1 MHPGVRSKVPRSRN
15 SYEYILK
22 NGYAAKLKLPPQ
34 TKSDQQL
41 SLYIDV
47 RDQSILSWTII
58 VSISSLRAY
67 SFELPKRICINSQGS
82 FDKFD
87 FHHESSGNRKE
98 SGEYYFIGYQ

>member
-47 RDQSILSWTII
+47 RDQSILS
-58 VSISSLRAY
+58 
-67 SFELPKRICINSQGS
+67 
-82 FDKFD
+82 
-87 FHHESSGNRKE
+87 
-98 SGEYYFIGYQ
+98 